1 MAKGVRMRRIVVW
14 SVLFLGLMVNPLS
27 LQASEEI
34 AIWKGEAPGTQG
46 RVNHEEVVN
55 ERVRNVHQPS
65 LTIHLPPRELATGT
79 AILVCP
85 GGGYRHL
92 AIQKEG
98 HQIAAWLN
106 TLGVAAYVLKYRLDR
121 DEALQD
127 AQESIRLIRRRS
139 KEWSV
144 ESSQVGVMG
153 FSAGAHLIVNLT
165 MSSSV
170 ASRPDFIVPAYFSQK
185 GLDLEKFN
193 SENVRPAFIVGATDD
208 KATPPAMAIALYQKL
223 LSQRVPVELHLFE
236 KGGHGFGLAKTR
248 GAVASWTKLCEDW
261 MRGRGLLEVASQGR

>member
-1 MAKGVRMRRIVVW
+1 MRMSRIVFW
-14 SVLFLGLMVNPLS
+14 SALFLGLMVSPLS

-34 AIWKGEAPGTQG
+34 AIWEGEAPGTQG
-46 RVNHEEVVN
+46 RMNHEQVVN
-55 ERVRNVHQPS
+55 ERVRMVYQPS
-65 LTIHLPPRELATGT
+65 LTIHLPPREFATGT
-79 AILVCP
+79 AVLVCP
-85 GGGYRHL
+85 GGGYKHL

-106 TLGVAAYVLKYRLDR
+106 TMGVAAYVLKYRLDR
-121 DEALQD
+121 EEALQD

-144 ESSQVGVMG
+144 KSNQVGVMG
-153 FSAGAHLIVNLT
+153 FSAGAHLAVNLT

-193 SENVRPAFIVGATDD
+193 SKNARPAFIVGASDD
-208 KATPPAMAIALYQKL
+208 ESTPPAMAIALYQKL
-223 LSQRVPVELHLFE
+223 LGQSVPVELHLFE

-248 GAVASWTKLCEDW
+248 GAVVSWTKLCEDW
-261 MRGRGLLEVASQGR
+261 MGGRGLLDVPNQGR